1 MGLIT
6 FMAGFAAYFMIRYR
20 VKISQTLQ
28 EFGEF
33 QRAKKSGTIALP
45 GESFEDSDDFDDFEF
60 SLDVWTDEEKK
71 EAS

>member
-1 MGLIT
+1 MGLII

-20 VKISQTLQ
+20 VKISQTLR

-33 QRAKKSGTIALP
+33 QRARKSGAIALP
-45 GESFEDSDDFDDFEF
+45 GESFEEAADLEF
-60 SLDVWTDEEKK
+60 NLEVWTDEEKK

>member
-1 MGLIT
+1 MGLII

-20 VKISQTLQ
+20 VKISQTFR
-28 EFGEF
+28 EFVEF
-33 QRAKKSGTIALP
+33 QKARNSGAIALP
-45 GESFEDSDDFDDFEF
+45 GESFEESDDFEF